1 MMAPLMGNRNVEI
14 LLWSVPPITDVPPT
28 TFRLLLLMAK
38 RAHDDEPYYYG
49 GLSHLMLNLGYSMNA
64 SGRRAVMR
72 HLAIL
77 QDAGYISKADKKQGR
92 RTIYELHLP
101 G

>member
-1 MMAPLMGNRNVEI
+1 MTALTMGNRNVERC
-14 LLWSVPPITDVPPT
+14 LWAVPAITDIPAT
-28 TFRLLLLMAK
+28 TYRVLLLMAK

-49 GLSHLMLNLGYSMNA
+49 GLSHLMLCLGYSLDA

-72 HLAIL
+72 HLAKL
-77 QDAGYISKADKKQGR
+77 QDAGYIFKTDKREGR
-92 RTIYELHLP
+92 RTVYELHLP